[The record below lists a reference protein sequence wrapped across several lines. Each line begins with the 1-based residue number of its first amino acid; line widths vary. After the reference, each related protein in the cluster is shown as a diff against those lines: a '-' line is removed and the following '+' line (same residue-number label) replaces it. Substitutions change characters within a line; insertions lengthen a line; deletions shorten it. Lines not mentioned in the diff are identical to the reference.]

1 MSADWVWDALSA
13 AGAAGVF
20 ATVGWHV
27 ILWKRIG
34 APLKVS
40 ALVSGLG
47 NDMRVSGRLVNQ
59 GRTAATIEDVTVAWI
74 PTGSSP
80 GAVSPAMISIPLP
93 DGHLTGLTLGNELE
107 ALTGKEYT
115 IERIAD
121 VDQALSLALY
131 DRQFAQVT
139 FRTATGAKANARIK
153 YPKPQ

>member
-27 ILWKRIG
+27 IIWKRIG

-47 NDMRVSGRLVNQ
+47 SDMRVTGRLVNQ
-59 GRTAATIEDVTVAWI
+59 GRMAATVEDVTVAWI
-74 PTGSSP
+74 PTGNNP
-80 GAVSPAMISIPLP
+80 RAINPAVIKIPLP

-121 VDQALSLALY
+121 VDQGLSLALY
-131 DRQFAQVT
+131 DRRFAWIT
-139 FRTATGAKANARIK
+139 FQTATGAMANARIK
-153 YPKPQ
+153 YAKA

>member
-1 MSADWVWDALSA
+1 MSADWVWDAVYT

-27 ILWKRIG
+27 IMVKRIG

-47 NDMRVSGRLVNQ
+47 NDMRVTGRLVNQ
-59 GRTAATIEDVTVAWI
+59 GSMAATIEDVTVAWI
-74 PTGSSP
+74 PMGTSP
-80 GAVSPAMISIPLP
+80 GAVNPAMIKIPLP

-107 ALTGKEYT
+107 ARTGKEYT

-121 VDQALSLALY
+121 VDQGLSLALY
-131 DRQFAQVT
+131 DRRFARIT
-139 FRTATGAKANARIK
+139 FHTASGDKANARIK
-153 YPKPQ
+153 YAKA